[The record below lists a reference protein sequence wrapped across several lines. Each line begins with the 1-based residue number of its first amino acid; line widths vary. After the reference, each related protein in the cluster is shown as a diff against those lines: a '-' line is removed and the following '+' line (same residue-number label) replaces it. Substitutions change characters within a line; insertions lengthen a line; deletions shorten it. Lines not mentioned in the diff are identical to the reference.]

1 MNGPCRSQDTV
12 IYRDT
17 CFVGIKEVSIASSFV
32 NIFPNP
38 LHSSSILQI
47 INPSFFQAE
56 LKIYNVLGG
65 EVKRQKI
72 TSQTT
77 VINRDGMADGIYLF
91 RVINERGESMGG
103 KFVVE

>member
-1 MNGPCRSQDTV
+1 
-12 IYRDT
+12 
-17 CFVGIKEVSIASSFV
+17 
-32 NIFPNP
+32 
-38 LHSSSILQI
+38 
-47 INPSFFQAE
+47 
-56 LKIYNVLGG
+56 VLGG